1 MVENREE
8 RVRVDAKLT
17 FSSDGCSIELLI
29 SVKTHAFCRWL
40 GSWVLHVGER
50 EKKGKEM
57 RVKEK
62 REENV
67 TGFRYLGTKVS
78 FKD

>member
-29 SVKTHAFCRWL
+29 ED
-40 GSWVLHVGER
+40 SWVLQVAR
-50 EKKGKEM
+50 LM
-57 RVKEK
+57 
-62 REENV
+62 
-67 TGFRYLGTKVS
+67 GFAGG
-78 FKD
+78 

>member
-17 FSSDGCSIELLI
+17 FSSDGCSIELLMP
-29 SVKTHAFCRWL
+29 VKTHGLCRWL
-40 GSWVLHVGER
+40 GSWVLQVGER
-50 EKKGKEM
+50 EKKKEM

-67 TGFRYLGTKVS
+67 TGLGI
-78 FKD
+78 